1 MYNFFELKP
10 QEKNRSNSSRNYL
23 SIIAEANIDF
33 DSDDDM
39 ILHKHD
45 ITYFFKRIK
54 KTCAFLWRL
63 INSTFKQYSLMLRY
77 LNFKPSFKLPWC
89 RTQDLFGSQI
99 PVTTGGFQLQI
110 SCIGSSYLTHW
121 ATRPNRLSRFR
132 VPKFVTLQQ
141 E

>member
-1 MYNFFELKP
+1 MSSHNHKKVVQPFTMLAAIVSLISKMFYYVKVY
-10 QEKNRSNSSRNYL
+10 SSRNYL

-54 KTCAFLWRL
+54 KTSAFLWRL
-63 INSTFKQYSLMLRY
+63 IHSTFKQCSLMLRY

-110 SCIGSSYLTHW
+110 SCIGSSYLTH
-121 ATRPNRLSRFR
+121 
-132 VPKFVTLQQ
+132 
-141 E
+141 

>member
-54 KTCAFLWRL
+54 KTCAFLWGL

-110 SCIGSSYLTHW
+110 SCIGSSYLTH
-121 ATRPNRLSRFR
+121 
-132 VPKFVTLQQ
+132 
-141 E
+141 